1 MLFGFFLQHCSRSPV
16 GDDDGKCQ
24 GYSINLCLC
33 SIPNMAAPIIAATE
47 QLTTDGI
54 DTAVVNARFAKPLD

>member
-1 MLFGFFLQHCSRSPV
+1 
-16 GDDDGKCQ
+16 
-24 GYSINLCLC
+24 
-33 SIPNMAAPIIAATE
+33 MAAPIIAATE